1 MITFNHATRYPQT
14 AGVERARPAE
24 ELQEK
29 CYAFYCSCKGRSAE
43 TQIFLIYTILQTLK
57 SFAISRKRQM
67 LTKNQKIELVKVL
80 TEKIVACKSAV
91 FVDYKGLKVK
101 DSTELKKSLRAAGV
115 EYVVVRKTLLDIAL
129 KNAGIEGVSIK
140 GMEGQV
146 AISMSN
152 LDEVAAAK
160 IIDTFAKTN
169 ENVKLL
175 GGVLGQQVMNAA
187 EVKALAKIPSKEQ
200 LLGQLVGTLNAP
212 ISGFVNVLAGNL
224 RGLVQVLNAVKE
236 QKA

>member
-1 MITFNHATRYPQT
+1 
-14 AGVERARPAE
+14 
-24 ELQEK
+24 
-29 CYAFYCSCKGRSAE
+29 
-43 TQIFLIYTILQTLK
+43 
-57 SFAISRKRQM
+57 M
-67 LTKNQKIELVKVL
+67 LTKAQKIELVKEL
-80 TEKIVACKSAV
+80 TEKIKASKSSV
-91 FVDYKGLKVK
+91 FADFKGLKVK
-101 DSTELKKSLRAAGV
+101 DTTELKKSLRAEGV
-115 EYVVVRKTLLDIAL
+115 HYVVVRKTLLDIAL

-146 AISMSN
+146 AIAISN
-152 LDEVAAAK
+152 ADEVSAAK

-169 ENVKLL
+169 ENIKML
-175 GGVLGQQVMNAA
+175 GGVLGTQILSAA

>member
-1 MITFNHATRYPQT
+1 
-14 AGVERARPAE
+14 
-24 ELQEK
+24 
-29 CYAFYCSCKGRSAE
+29 
-43 TQIFLIYTILQTLK
+43 
-57 SFAISRKRQM
+57 M
-67 LTKNQKIELVKVL
+67 LTKNQKIELVKEL
-80 TEKIVACKSAV
+80 TERIKAGKSAI
-91 FVDYKGLKVK
+91 FVDFKGLKVK

-115 EYVVVRKTLLDIAL
+115 EFVVVRKTLLDIAI

-146 AISMSN
+146 AISISN

-169 ENVKLL
+169 ENIKML
-175 GGVLGQQVMNAA
+175 GGVLGNQILSAA

>member
-1 MITFNHATRYPQT
+1 
-14 AGVERARPAE
+14 
-24 ELQEK
+24 
-29 CYAFYCSCKGRSAE
+29 
-43 TQIFLIYTILQTLK
+43 
-57 SFAISRKRQM
+57 M

-80 TEKIVACKSAV
+80 SEKIKVAKSTV
-91 FVDYKGLKVK
+91 FVDYKGLQVK

-115 EYVVVRKTLLDIAL
+115 EYMVVRKTLLDIAL

-140 GMEGQV
+140 SMEGQI
-146 AISMSN
+146 AISLSN
-152 LDEVAAAK
+152 VDEVSAAK

-169 ENVKLL
+169 PNVKML
-175 GGVLGQQVMNAA
+175 GGTLGLQVMSAS

>member
-1 MITFNHATRYPQT
+1 
-14 AGVERARPAE
+14 
-24 ELQEK
+24 
-29 CYAFYCSCKGRSAE
+29 
-43 TQIFLIYTILQTLK
+43 
-57 SFAISRKRQM
+57 M

-80 TEKIVACKSAV
+80 TEKIAASKSAV

-101 DSTELKKSLRAAGV
+101 DSTDLKKSLRAAGV

-146 AISMSN
+146 AIAMAN
-152 LDEVAAAK
+152 MDEVSAAK
-160 IIDTFAKTN
+160 IIDIFAKTN

-175 GGVLGQQVMNAA
+175 GGVLGTQVMNAA

>member
-1 MITFNHATRYPQT
+1 
-14 AGVERARPAE
+14 
-24 ELQEK
+24 
-29 CYAFYCSCKGRSAE
+29 
-43 TQIFLIYTILQTLK
+43 
-57 SFAISRKRQM
+57 M
-67 LTKNQKIELVKVL
+67 LTKNQKIELVKEL
-80 TEKIVACKSAV
+80 TEKIKAAKSTV
-91 FVDYKGLKVK
+91 FVDFKGLKVK
-101 DSTELKKSLRAAGV
+101 DTTELKKSLREAGV
-115 EYVVVRKTLLDIAL
+115 EYIVARKTLFDIAL

-140 GMEGQV
+140 TMEGQV
-146 AISMSN
+146 ALSFSN
-152 LDEVAAAK
+152 NDEVAGAK

-175 GGVLGQQVMNAA
+175 GGVLGTQVMSAA

>member
-1 MITFNHATRYPQT
+1 
-14 AGVERARPAE
+14 
-24 ELQEK
+24 
-29 CYAFYCSCKGRSAE
+29 
-43 TQIFLIYTILQTLK
+43 
-57 SFAISRKRQM
+57 M
-67 LTKNQKIELVKVL
+67 LTKSQKIELVKKL
-80 TEKIVACKSAV
+80 TEKIKVAKSAV

-101 DSTELKKSLRAAGV
+101 DSTELKKSLRAEGV
-115 EYVVVRKTLLDIAL
+115 EYIVVRKTLLDIAL
-129 KNAGIEGVSIK
+129 KNAGIEGVSVK

-146 AISMSN
+146 AISISN
-152 LDEVAAAK
+152 VDEVAAAK
-160 IIDTFAKTN
+160 IIDIFAKTN
-169 ENVKLL
+169 ENVKFL
-175 GGVLGQQVMNAA
+175 GGTLGNQVLSAA

>member
-1 MITFNHATRYPQT
+1 
-14 AGVERARPAE
+14 
-24 ELQEK
+24 
-29 CYAFYCSCKGRSAE
+29 
-43 TQIFLIYTILQTLK
+43 
-57 SFAISRKRQM
+57 M
-67 LTKNQKIELVKVL
+67 LTKNEKIELVKKL
-80 TEKIVACKSAV
+80 TEKIKAAKSTV

-115 EYVVVRKTLLDIAL
+115 EFIVARKTLFDIAV

-140 GMEGQV
+140 SMDGQV
-146 AISMSN
+146 ALSFSN
-152 LDEVAAAK
+152 LDEVAGAK

-169 ENVKLL
+169 DKIKFL
-175 GGVLGQQVMNAA
+175 GGILGQQVMSAA

-224 RGLVQVLNAVKE
+224 RGLVSVLNAVKE